1 MPGLFFVLPREAI
14 NRIFGPGSYM
24 TEFRENKK
32 PYASRF
38 VNLGMI
44 DYDECITMQ
53 DSIREHIIQKRE
65 SPGTLLFLEHPHIYT
80 HGRLAEDC
88 NLLIDR
94 ETIEERGITL
104 RQIDRGG
111 DFTYHGPG
119 QLVAYPIFDLE
130 KLDLNVRQYCHALE
144 EVIIR
149 VLANFG
155 IEAGRHE
162 GYMGTW
168 VGDSKICAVGVGV
181 RKWVTKHGLAFNINT
196 DLSYFEGIIPCG
208 ITEYRVTSLRELR
221 GGEQDWDSILA
232 LTREAFVSVFNLE
245 LTDTTR
251 DELMEDY
258 NAG

>member
-1 MPGLFFVLPREAI
+1 M
-14 NRIFGPGSYM
+14 
-24 TEFRENKK
+24 EFRENKK
-32 PYASRF
+32 PYTSQF
-38 VNLGMI
+38 IDLGMI
-44 DYDECITMQ
+44 GYDECIDLQ
-53 DSIREHIIQKRE
+53 DAVRERIIRDRKR
-65 SPGTLLFLEHPHIYT
+65 PGVLLFLEHPHVYT
-80 HGRLAEDC
+80 HGRLAGAR
-88 NLLIDR
+88 NLLLDESALER
-94 ETIEERGITL
+94 RGIAL

-130 KLDLNVRQYCHALE
+130 FLELNVRQYCHALE

-155 IEAGRHE
+155 IEAGRHP

-168 VGDSKICAVGVGV
+168 VGDAKICAIGVGV

-196 DLSYFEGIIPCG
+196 DMSYFEGIIPCG

-232 LTREAFVSVFNLE
+232 LTREAFAEVFNLE
-245 LTDTTR
+245 LSEISR
-251 DELMEDY
+251 NEFLEDC